1 MSFVRWTDPHF
12 KPPKIKNGTAKGI
25 AHMGRVKMLHCVIC
39 HAAPPNDAHHCRS
52 GGQARFMHASKNHR
66 QVVLDQ
72 TISQYLNAFR
82 SHAGLIVARPLSTG
96 REVTS
101 RSTYEANLRSLGA

>member
-1 MSFVRWTDPHF
+1 
-12 KPPKIKNGTAKGI
+12 
-25 AHMGRVKMLHCVIC
+25 
-39 HAAPPNDAHHCRS
+39 
-52 GGQARFMHASKNHR
+52 MHASKNHR

-96 REVTS
+96 REVTG
-101 RSTYEANLRSLGA
+101 RSSYEANLRSLGA